1 MLSEYSNYLDA
12 NQSLFTAARSQ
23 ANSNVHDLNWK
34 STRDSMTTN
43 PGAKNL
49 QYILYSYIHFK
60 IHFVSYM

>member
-1 MLSEYSNYLDA
+1 MFSEYSNYLDA
-12 NQSLFTAARSQ
+12 NKSLFTAAQLQ
-23 ANSNVHDLNWK
+23 ANSTVHDLNWK

-49 QYILYSYIHFK
+49 LYILYSFIHFK